1 MDIILTKR
9 YDKWLWP
16 NGCYPTVKLWLSS
29 WQRDMIIGCGLM
41 AVIQLKLW
49 ISSWQWDLIGCGLW
63 RFFPAKNYGYHLD
76 KEIWLVVVWW
86 LFSRQK
92 LVFPRRLLLSYKT
105 PLTPLSTSR
114 LFRYRAPATCSH
126 QGYYAVSLKM
136 VTLGWKLK
144 SNSIFFF
151 KIIRVL

>member
-9 YDKWLWP
+9 YDWLWP
-16 NGCYPTVKLWLSS
+16 NGCYPTIKLWISS

-41 AVIQLKLW
+41 AVIQLKTMDIVLTMRFDWLRPLKVFSRQKLW
-49 ISSWQWDLIGCGLW
+49 ISSWQRDLIGCCLVTV
-63 RFFPAKNYGYHLD
+63 FPPKTC
-76 KEIWLVVVWW
+76 
-86 LFSRQK
+86 F
-92 LVFPRRLLLSYKT
+92 FPRRLLLFYKT

-144 SNSIFFF
+144 SNSIFSL
-151 KIIRVL
+151 KL